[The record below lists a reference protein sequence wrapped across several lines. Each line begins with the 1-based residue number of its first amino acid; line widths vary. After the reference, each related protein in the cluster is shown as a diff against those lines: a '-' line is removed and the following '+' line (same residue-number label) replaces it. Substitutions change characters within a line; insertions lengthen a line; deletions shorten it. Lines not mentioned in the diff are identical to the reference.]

1 MNPPSPGRLWRTL
14 NVEGRMKNEE
24 TSRETPR
31 DNARVRVYHS
41 DVGGSASG
49 GKNSAFCLLP
59 SAFLHAF
66 TLLEVMIATALFGL
80 VMAGTIEVYIM
91 CNKLWRATSLS
102 MQTTRESSLALSR
115 VIYGTGTNSGLRT
128 ASMIRLNTNSEVHS
142 HWDGIKYWETGAK
155 PPSAINPAHYVSVLG
170 DDPHDNSWRLTVSN
184 YDGVKY
190 IDYNIQQRNILF
202 CPDTN
207 QTSAARQ
214 KRILVCN
221 YVSAARVTTNA
232 SGTVGIQ
239 LTVEKRD
246 GMFIASNT
254 VSTSVKMRNK
264 P

>member
-1 MNPPSPGRLWRTL
+1 
-14 NVEGRMKNEE
+14 MKNEE
-24 TSRETPR
+24 TFKCNEFHMMEEMEKTCHSVIGRSLAELGQAVSFRKHSSFFILHSSFSR
-31 DNARVRVYHS
+31 
-41 DVGGSASG
+41 
-49 GKNSAFCLLP
+49 
-59 SAFLHAF
+59 AF
-66 TLLEVMIATALFGL
+66 TLLEVLIATALFGL
-80 VMAGTIEVYIM
+80 VIAGTIEVYIM
-91 CNKLWRATSLS
+91 CNKLWHATSLS

-115 VIYGTGTNSGLRT
+115 MIYGMGTNSGLRT

-246 GMFIASNT
+246 GMFISSNT
-254 VSTSVKMRNK
+254 VSTLVKMRNK